1 MKIQDSVALVTG
13 ANRGLGLAFVRALI
27 ARGAR
32 KVYVGARDPSTV
44 TLAGVEPIRLDVT
57 NPADLA
63 AAVDRASDVQLLV
76 NNAGIV
82 RGSALLGPDAIAGAR
97 AEFETNVIGPLAV
110 SRAFAPVLARNGGG
124 AILNVLSVASWVTL
138 PRARTYSASKAAAWS
153 LTNGLRAELH
163 EQGTHV
169 VALHVGFV
177 DTDMTNG
184 IPVAKSRPEDVVE
197 TALGGLEAGELEIL
211 ADGTSR
217 QIKQALSQGVYLH
230 EPELR

>member
-44 TLAGVEPIRLDVT
+44 SLAGVEPIRLDVT

-82 RGSALLGPDAIAGAR
+82 RRSALLGPDAIDGAR

-124 AILNVLSVASWVTL
+124 AILNVLSAASWVTL

-163 EQGTHV
+163 EQGTQV

-184 IPVAKSRPEDVVE
+184 LPVAKSRPEDVVE
-197 TALGGLEAGELEIL
+197 AALGGLEGGDLEIL

-230 EPELR
+230 EHELR